1 MTQAL
6 HQVKNACER
15 SAAAQS
21 TFSRALVGR
30 TISHRVRKRYS
41 QLDEISALPGQL
53 VDQLK
58 SGVEVG
64 IAGSDIGDQR
74 GFATPPQSGKG
85 VSDACHR
92 GLCNFHSDV
101 SS

>member
-15 SAAAQS
+15 GAAAQS
-21 TFSRALVGR
+21 AFSRALVSR

-41 QLDEISALPGQL
+41 QFDEVGALPGQL
-53 VDQLK
+53 MDQLK

-64 IAGSDIGDQR
+64 IAGSDIGDQC

-85 VSDACHR
+85 VSDARHR
-92 GLCNFHSDV
+92 PIAIFTRLYP
-101 SS
+101 